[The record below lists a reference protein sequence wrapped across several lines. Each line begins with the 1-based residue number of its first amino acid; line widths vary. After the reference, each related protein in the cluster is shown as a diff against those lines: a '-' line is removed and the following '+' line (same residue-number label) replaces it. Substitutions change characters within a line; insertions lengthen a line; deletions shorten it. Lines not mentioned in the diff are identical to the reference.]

1 MSTLDYTII
10 WIIEL
15 RLHQSYVMDNRKFI
29 LSLKKGKEASF
40 REAYLNYYDKLINI
54 AKRFNF
60 SVLTPEDFVQETF
73 LRLYNKRELL
83 NEDVLFDKQLFTICK
98 NIIINHVNR
107 ENKIIQLD
115 PEFETVQ
122 EDPETGIFEER
133 REKLYTFINLLP
145 EQQQKIFTLHKL
157 ENLSYKEIAAI
168 TDLSEKTIAN
178 HIYLASKF
186 IRKKIE
192 DH

>member
-1 MSTLDYTII
+1 
-10 WIIEL
+10 
-15 RLHQSYVMDNRKFI
+15 MDNKKFI
-29 LSLKKGKEASF
+29 LSLKKGNEASF
-40 REAYLNYYDKLINI
+40 KEAYLNYYDKLIGI
-54 AKRFNF
+54 ARRFNF
-60 SVLTPEDFVQETF
+60 TVLTPQDFVQETF

-83 NEDVLFDKQLFTICK
+83 NEDVLFDKQLFVICK

-107 ENKIIQLD
+107 ENKIIQLNTS
-115 PEFETVQ
+115 EFEIEN
-122 EDPETGIFEER
+122 EDYDDVIFEER
-133 REKLYTFINLLP
+133 KEKLYAFINLLP

-157 ENLSYKEIAAI
+157 ENLSYKEIAAM

>member
-1 MSTLDYTII
+1 
-10 WIIEL
+10 
-15 RLHQSYVMDNRKFI
+15 MDNKKFI
-29 LSLKKGKEASF
+29 QSLKKGNEAAFKEVYF
-40 REAYLNYYDKLINI
+40 NYYDKLINI
-54 AKRFNF
+54 ARRFDLT
-60 SVLTPEDFVQETF
+60 VLTPEDFVQESF

-83 NEDVLFDKQLFTICK
+83 NEDVLFDKQLYTICK

-107 ENKIIQLD
+107 ENKIVQLD
-115 PEFETVQ
+115 SFQADILEE
-122 EDPETGIFEER
+122 ESDSGIFEER
-133 REKLYTFINLLP
+133 QEKLQNFINQLP

-157 ENLSYKEIAAI
+157 ENLSYKEIAEI

-192 DH
+192 NH

>member
-1 MSTLDYTII
+1 
-10 WIIEL
+10 
-15 RLHQSYVMDNRKFI
+15 MDNRKFI
-29 LSLKKGKEASF
+29 LRLKKGNEAAFKEV
-40 REAYLNYYDKLINI
+40 YLNYYDKLIHI
-54 AKRFNF
+54 ARRFDF
-60 SVLTPEDFVQETF
+60 SVLTPQDFVQETF
-73 LRLYNKRELL
+73 LRLYDKRELL
-83 NEDVLFDKQLFTICK
+83 HEDVLFDKQLFTICR

-115 PEFETVQ
+115 PLKVEMADEVIDT
-122 EDPETGIFEER
+122 ENFEER
-133 REKLYTFINLLP
+133 KEKLYTFINQLP

-192 DH
+192 NH

>member
-1 MSTLDYTII
+1 
-10 WIIEL
+10 
-15 RLHQSYVMDNRKFI
+15 MDNKKFI
-29 LSLKKGKEASF
+29 LSLKNGNEASF
-40 REAYLNYYDKLINI
+40 KEAYLNYYDKLIGI
-54 AKRFNF
+54 ARRFNF
-60 SVLTPEDFVQETF
+60 TVLTPQDFVQETF

-83 NEDVLFDKQLFTICK
+83 NEDVLFDKQLFVICK

-115 PEFETVQ
+115 TSNFEIEN
-122 EDPETGIFEER
+122 EDYDDVIFEER
-133 REKLYTFINLLP
+133 KEKLYAFINLLP

-157 ENLSYKEIAAI
+157 ENLSYKEIAAM

-192 DH
+192 ND

>member
-1 MSTLDYTII
+1 
-10 WIIEL
+10 
-15 RLHQSYVMDNRKFI
+15 MDNKKFI
-29 LSLKKGKEASF
+29 LSLKKGNETAFKEVYF
-40 REAYLNYYDKLINI
+40 TYYDKLINI
-54 AKRFNF
+54 AKRFNLT
-60 SVLTPEDFVQETF
+60 VLTPEDFVQESF

-83 NEDVLFDKQLFTICK
+83 NEDVLLDKQLYTICK
-98 NIIINHVNR
+98 NIILNHINR
-107 ENKIIQLD
+107 ENKIVQLD
-115 PEFETVQ
+115 AFQADILEEQ
-122 EDPETGIFEER
+122 DSDSGIFEER
-133 REKLYTFINLLP
+133 QEKLQSFINQLP

-192 DH
+192 NH

>member
-1 MSTLDYTII
+1 
-10 WIIEL
+10 
-15 RLHQSYVMDNRKFI
+15 MDNKKFI
-29 LSLKKGKEASF
+29 LSLKKGNEASF
-40 REAYLNYYDKLINI
+40 KKAYLDYYDKLINV
-54 AKRFNF
+54 ARRFNF
-60 SVLTPEDFVQETF
+60 TVLTPQDFVQETF
-73 LRLYNKRELL
+73 LRVYNKRELL
-83 NEDVLFDKQLFTICK
+83 NEEVLFDKQLFTICK
-98 NIIINHVNR
+98 NIIINHLNR

-115 PEFETVQ
+115 PLQFEMGQ
-122 EDPETGIFEER
+122 EETETDIFEER
-133 REKLYTFINLLP
+133 KEKLFTFINQLP

-192 DH
+192 NH

>member
-1 MSTLDYTII
+1 
-10 WIIEL
+10 
-15 RLHQSYVMDNRKFI
+15 MDNKKFI
-29 LSLKKGKEASF
+29 LSLKKGNEAAFKEVYF
-40 REAYLNYYDKLINI
+40 NYYDKLVNI
-54 AKRFNF
+54 AKRFN
-60 SVLTPEDFVQETF
+60 LTVFTPDDFVQESI
-73 LRLYNKRELL
+73 LRLYNKRALL

-98 NIIINHVNR
+98 NIILNHINR

-115 PEFETVQ
+115 PLQAEVAQEET
-122 EDPETGIFEER
+122 DSGIYEER
-133 REKLYTFINLLP
+133 KEKLYNFINQLP

-186 IRKKIE
+186 IRKKIAE
-192 DH
+192 H

>member
-1 MSTLDYTII
+1 
-10 WIIEL
+10 
-15 RLHQSYVMDNRKFI
+15 MDNRKFI
-29 LSLKKGKEASF
+29 LSLKKGSEDSF
-40 REAYLNYYDKLINI
+40 KEAYLNYYDKLINI

-60 SVLTPEDFVQETF
+60 TALTPQDFVQETF

-115 PEFETVQ
+115 PLQLEIEQ
-122 EDPETGIFEER
+122 EDTETGIFEER
-133 REKLYTFINLLP
+133 REKLYSFINLLP

-192 DH
+192 NH

>member
-1 MSTLDYTII
+1 
-10 WIIEL
+10 
-15 RLHQSYVMDNRKFI
+15 MDNKKFI
-29 LSLKKGKEASF
+29 LSLKKGNEAAFKEVYF
-40 REAYLNYYDKLINI
+40 NYYDKLINI
-54 AKRFNF
+54 ARRFNLT
-60 SVLTPEDFVQETF
+60 VLTPDDFVQESL

-83 NEDVLFDKQLFTICK
+83 NEDVLFDKQLYTICK

-107 ENKIIQLD
+107 ENKIVQLD
-115 PEFETVQ
+115 SSQVHILDEET
-122 EDPETGIFEER
+122 DSGIFEER
-133 REKLYTFINLLP
+133 QEKLQNFINQLP

-157 ENLSYKEIAAI
+157 ENLSYKEIAEM

-192 DH
+192 NH

>member
-1 MSTLDYTII
+1 
-10 WIIEL
+10 
-15 RLHQSYVMDNRKFI
+15 MDNRKFI
-29 LSLKKGKEASF
+29 LSLKKGNEASF
-40 REAYLNYYDKLINI
+40 KEAYLNYYDKLINI
-54 AKRFNF
+54 ARRFNF
-60 SVLTPEDFVQETF
+60 TVLTPQDFVQETF

-115 PEFETVQ
+115 SFHVQAEEEDTETEV
-122 EDPETGIFEER
+122 FEER
-133 REKLYTFINLLP
+133 QEILYNFINLLP
-145 EQQQKIFTLHKL
+145 EQQQKIYTLHKL
-157 ENLSYKEIAAI
+157 ENLSYKEIAAM
-168 TDLSEKTIAN
+168 TELSEKTIAN

-192 DH
+192 NH

>member
-1 MSTLDYTII
+1 
-10 WIIEL
+10 
-15 RLHQSYVMDNRKFI
+15 MDNKKFI
-29 LSLKKGKEASF
+29 LSLKKGDEASYK
-40 REAYLNYYDKLINI
+40 EAYLNYYDKLINI
-54 AKRFNF
+54 ARRFNF
-60 SVLTPEDFVQETF
+60 TVLTPQDFVQETF
-73 LRLYNKRELL
+73 LRIYNKRELL
-83 NEDVLFDKQLFTICK
+83 NEDVLFDKQLFTICR

-115 PEFETVQ
+115 PLQFEMEQ
-122 EDPETGIFEER
+122 EDSDTGIFEER
-133 REKLYTFINLLP
+133 KEKLHTFINLLP

-157 ENLSYKEIAAI
+157 ENLSYKEIAAM

>member
-1 MSTLDYTII
+1 M
-10 WIIEL
+10 
-15 RLHQSYVMDNRKFI
+15 NNKKFI
-29 LSLKKGKEASF
+29 ASLKKGNQAAFK
-40 REAYLNYYDKLINI
+40 EAYLNYYDKLINI

-60 SVLTPEDFVQETF
+60 TVLTPQDFVQETF

-83 NEDVLFDKQLFTICK
+83 NEDVLFDKQLFVICK

-115 PEFETVQ
+115 PFQFEIEQ
-122 EDPETGIFEER
+122 EDSSDAGLFEER
-133 REKLYTFINLLP
+133 SEKLNNYINQLP

-157 ENLSYKEIAAI
+157 ENLSYKEIAAM

-186 IRKKIE
+186 IRKKAE

>member
-1 MSTLDYTII
+1 
-10 WIIEL
+10 
-15 RLHQSYVMDNRKFI
+15 MDNKKFI
-29 LSLKKGKEASF
+29 LSLKKGNEAAFKEVYF
-40 REAYLNYYDKLINI
+40 NYYDKLINI
-54 AKRFNF
+54 AKRFHS

-73 LRLYNKRELL
+73 IRLYNKRELL
-83 NEDVLFDKQLFTICK
+83 NEEVLFDKQIFTICK

-107 ENKIIQLD
+107 ENKIVQLD
-115 PEFETVQ
+115 PSQVEILDEET
-122 EDPETGIFEER
+122 DTGIFEER
-133 REKLYTFINLLP
+133 QEKLQNFINQLP

-157 ENLSYKEIAAI
+157 ENLSYKEIAEI

-192 DH
+192 NH

>member
-1 MSTLDYTII
+1 
-10 WIIEL
+10 
-15 RLHQSYVMDNRKFI
+15 MDNRKI
-29 LSLKKGKEASF
+29 IINLKKGNEASF
-40 REAYLNYYDKLINI
+40 KEVYLNYYDKLINI

-60 SVLTPEDFVQETF
+60 TVLTPEDFVQETF

-83 NEDVLFDKQLFTICK
+83 NEDVLFDKQLYTICK
-98 NIIINHVNR
+98 NIIINHLNR

-115 PEFETVQ
+115 SLKVEIADE
-122 EDPETGIFEER
+122 EIETGDFEEK
-133 REKLYTFINLLP
+133 REKLYSFIKQLP

-157 ENLSYKEIAAI
+157 ENLSYKEIASL
-168 TDLSEKTIAN
+168 TELSEKTIAN

-192 DH
+192 NH

>member
-1 MSTLDYTII
+1 
-10 WIIEL
+10 
-15 RLHQSYVMDNRKFI
+15 MDNKKFI
-29 LSLKKGKEASF
+29 LSLKNGNEASF
-40 REAYLNYYDKLINI
+40 KEAYLNYYDKLIGI
-54 AKRFNF
+54 ARRFNF
-60 SVLTPEDFVQETF
+60 TVLTPQDFVQETF

-83 NEDVLFDKQLFTICK
+83 NEDVLFDKQLFVICK

-107 ENKIIQLD
+107 ENKIIQID
-115 PEFETVQ
+115 TSNFEIEN
-122 EDPETGIFEER
+122 EDYDDVIFEER
-133 REKLYTFINLLP
+133 KEKLYAFINLLP

-157 ENLSYKEIAAI
+157 ENLSYKEIAAM

>member
-1 MSTLDYTII
+1 
-10 WIIEL
+10 
-15 RLHQSYVMDNRKFI
+15 MDNKKFI
-29 LSLKKGKEASF
+29 LSLKKGNEATFKEA
-40 REAYLNYYDKLINI
+40 YINYYDKLINI
-54 AKRFNF
+54 ARRFNF
-60 SVLTPEDFVQETF
+60 TVLTPQDFVQETF

-83 NEDVLFDKQLFTICK
+83 NEDVLFDKQLFIICK
-98 NIIINHVNR
+98 NIIINHLNR
-107 ENKIIQLD
+107 ENKIVQLD
-115 PEFETVQ
+115 PFKIEIGEEET
-122 EDPETGIFEER
+122 DTGVLEER
-133 REKLYTFINLLP
+133 REKLHSFINQLP

-192 DH
+192 EH

>member
-1 MSTLDYTII
+1 
-10 WIIEL
+10 
-15 RLHQSYVMDNRKFI
+15 MDNKKFI
-29 LSLKKGKEASF
+29 LSLKKGNEAAFKEVYF
-40 REAYLNYYDKLINI
+40 NYYDKLVNI
-54 AKRFNF
+54 AKRFNLT
-60 SVLTPEDFVQETF
+60 VLTPDDFVQESI
-73 LRLYNKRELL
+73 LRLYNKRALL

-98 NIIINHVNR
+98 NIILNHINR

-115 PEFETVQ
+115 PLQTEVAQEET
-122 EDPETGIFEER
+122 DYGIYEER
-133 REKLYTFINLLP
+133 KEKLYNFINQLP

-186 IRKKIE
+186 IRKKIAE
-192 DH
+192 H

>member
-1 MSTLDYTII
+1 
-10 WIIEL
+10 
-15 RLHQSYVMDNRKFI
+15 MDNKKFI
-29 LSLKKGKEASF
+29 LSLKKGNEATFKEA
-40 REAYLNYYDKLINI
+40 YINYYDKLINI
-54 AKRFNF
+54 ARRFNF
-60 SVLTPEDFVQETF
+60 TVLTPQDFVQETF

-98 NIIINHVNR
+98 NIIINHLNR
-107 ENKIIQLD
+107 ENKIVQLD
-115 PEFETVQ
+115 PLKIEIGEEET
-122 EDPETGIFEER
+122 DTGVLEER
-133 REKLYTFINLLP
+133 REKLHSFINQLP

-192 DH
+192 EH

>member
-1 MSTLDYTII
+1 M
-10 WIIEL
+10 
-15 RLHQSYVMDNRKFI
+15 
-29 LSLKKGKEASF
+29 
-40 REAYLNYYDKLINI
+40 
-54 AKRFNF
+54 
-60 SVLTPEDFVQETF
+60 
-73 LRLYNKRELL
+73 
-83 NEDVLFDKQLFTICK
+83 FDKQLFVICK

-115 PEFETVQ
+115 TSNFEIEN
-122 EDPETGIFEER
+122 EDYDDVIFEER
-133 REKLYTFINLLP
+133 KEKLYAFINLLP

-157 ENLSYKEIAAI
+157 ENLSYKEIAAM

-192 DH
+192 NH

>member
-1 MSTLDYTII
+1 
-10 WIIEL
+10 
-15 RLHQSYVMDNRKFI
+15 MDNKKFI
-29 LSLKKGKEASF
+29 LSLKKGNEAAFKEVYF
-40 REAYLNYYDKLINI
+40 NYYDKLVNI
-54 AKRFNF
+54 AKRFNLT
-60 SVLTPEDFVQETF
+60 VLTPEDFVQESL

-98 NIIINHVNR
+98 NIILNHVNR

-115 PEFETVQ
+115 SSEVEIEQ
-122 EDPETGIFEER
+122 EEAESEIFEDR
-133 REKLYTFINLLP
+133 KEKLYNFINQLP

-192 DH
+192 NH

>member
-1 MSTLDYTII
+1 
-10 WIIEL
+10 
-15 RLHQSYVMDNRKFI
+15 MDNKKFI
-29 LSLKKGKEASF
+29 LSLKKGNEAAFKEVYF
-40 REAYLNYYDKLINI
+40 NYYDKLINI
-54 AKRFNF
+54 ARRFNF
-60 SVLTPEDFVQETF
+60 TVLTPEDFVQETF

-83 NEDVLFDKQLFTICK
+83 NEEVLFDKQLFTICK

-107 ENKIIQLD
+107 ENKIIQFD
-115 PEFETVQ
+115 PAQADIIEEET
-122 EDPETGIFEER
+122 DSDLFEER
-133 REKLYTFINLLP
+133 QEKLQNFINQLP

-157 ENLSYKEIAAI
+157 ENLSYKEIAEI

-192 DH
+192 NH

>member
-1 MSTLDYTII
+1 
-10 WIIEL
+10 
-15 RLHQSYVMDNRKFI
+15 MDNKKFI
-29 LSLKKGKEASF
+29 LSLKKGNEAAYKEVYF
-40 REAYLNYYDKLINI
+40 NYYDKLVNI
-54 AKRFNF
+54 ARRFELT
-60 SVLTPEDFVQETF
+60 VLTPEDFVQESI

-107 ENKIIQLD
+107 ENKIVQLNPSKTD
-115 PEFETVQ
+115 IAEEET
-122 EDPETGIFEER
+122 DMGIYDER
-133 REKLYTFINLLP
+133 KEKLYNFINQLP

-157 ENLSYKEIAAI
+157 DNLSYKEIAEI

-192 DH
+192 NH

>member
-1 MSTLDYTII
+1 
-10 WIIEL
+10 
-15 RLHQSYVMDNRKFI
+15 MDNRKFI
-29 LSLKKGKEASF
+29 LSLKKGNEAAF
-40 REAYLNYYDKLINI
+40 KEAYLHYYDKLINI

-60 SVLTPEDFVQETF
+60 TVLTPQDFVQETF

-83 NEDVLFDKQLFTICK
+83 NEDVLLDKQLFIICK

-115 PEFETVQ
+115 PLQAEKIEQEET
-122 EDPETGIFEER
+122 DTGFFEER
-133 REKLYTFINLLP
+133 REKLYAFIDQLP

>member
-1 MSTLDYTII
+1 
-10 WIIEL
+10 
-15 RLHQSYVMDNRKFI
+15 MDNKKFI
-29 LSLKKGKEASF
+29 LSLKKGNEASF
-40 REAYLNYYDKLINI
+40 KEAYLNYYDKLINI

-60 SVLTPEDFVQETF
+60 TVLTPQDFVQETF

-115 PEFETVQ
+115 PLQVDMVQ
-122 EDPETGIFEER
+122 EDTETGIFEER
-133 REKLYTFINLLP
+133 QEKLHSFIKLLP
-145 EQQQKIFTLHKL
+145 EQQQKIYTLHKL
-157 ENLSYKEIAAI
+157 ESLSYKEIAAI
-168 TDLSEKTIAN
+168 TELSEKTIAN

-192 DH
+192 NH

>member
-1 MSTLDYTII
+1 
-10 WIIEL
+10 
-15 RLHQSYVMDNRKFI
+15 MDNRRFI
-29 LSLKKGKEASF
+29 LSLKKGNEAAFKEVYF
-40 REAYLNYYDKLINI
+40 NYYDKLINI
-54 AKRFNF
+54 ARRFSS
-60 SVLTPEDFVQETF
+60 SVFTPEDFVQETF

-83 NEDVLFDKQLFTICK
+83 NEDVLLDKQLFTICK
-98 NIIINHVNR
+98 NIILNHINR

-115 PEFETVQ
+115 PQVDMIQEET
-122 EDPETGIFEER
+122 DSSIFDER
-133 REKLYTFINLLP
+133 KEKLYNFINQLP

-157 ENLSYKEIAAI
+157 ENLSYKEIAEI

-192 DH
+192 NH

>member
-1 MSTLDYTII
+1 
-10 WIIEL
+10 
-15 RLHQSYVMDNRKFI
+15 MDNRKFI
-29 LSLKKGKEASF
+29 LSLKNGNEASF
-40 REAYLNYYDKLINI
+40 KEAYLNYYDKLINI

-60 SVLTPEDFVQETF
+60 TVLTPQDFVQETF

-115 PEFETVQ
+115 TFPVRVEE
-122 EDPETGIFEER
+122 EDTEAIIFEER
-133 REKLYTFINLLP
+133 KEKLYNFINLLP
-145 EQQQKIFTLHKL
+145 EQQQKIYTLHKL
-157 ENLSYKEIAAI
+157 ESLSYKEIAEI

-192 DH
+192 EH

>member
-1 MSTLDYTII
+1 
-10 WIIEL
+10 
-15 RLHQSYVMDNRKFI
+15 MDNRKFI
-29 LSLKKGKEASF
+29 LSLKKGNEASF
-40 REAYLNYYDKLINI
+40 KEAYLNYYDKLINI
-54 AKRFNF
+54 AKRFNVT
-60 SVLTPEDFVQETF
+60 VLTPQDFVQETF

-98 NIIINHVNR
+98 NIIINHLNR
-107 ENKIIQLD
+107 ENKVIQLD
-115 PEFETVQ
+115 PLEFEMEQ
-122 EDPETGIFEER
+122 EDAETEIFEER
-133 REKLYTFINLLP
+133 REKLYNFINLLP

-157 ENLSYKEIAAI
+157 ENLSYKEIATI

>member
-1 MSTLDYTII
+1 
-10 WIIEL
+10 
-15 RLHQSYVMDNRKFI
+15 MDNRKFI
-29 LSLKKGKEASF
+29 LSLKKGDEAAF
-40 REAYLNYYDKLINI
+40 KLAYISNYDKLINI
-54 AKRFNF
+54 AKRFSF
-60 SVLTPEDFVQETF
+60 SVLTPNDFVQETF

-83 NEDVLFDKQLFTICK
+83 NEDVLFDKQLYTICK
-98 NIIINHVNR
+98 NIIINHINR

-115 PEFETVQ
+115 PLKVEIAD
-122 EDPETGIFEER
+122 EDTEIGNFEER
-133 REKLYTFINLLP
+133 RETLHNFINQLP

-157 ENLSYKEIAAI
+157 ENLSYKEIATL

-192 DH
+192 NH

>member
-1 MSTLDYTII
+1 M
-10 WIIEL
+10 
-15 RLHQSYVMDNRKFI
+15 NKKFI
-29 LSLKKGKEASF
+29 VSLKKGNEAAF
-40 REAYLNYYDKLINI
+40 KEAYLKYYDKLINI

-60 SVLTPEDFVQETF
+60 TVLTPQDFVQETF

-115 PEFETVQ
+115 PLQLEVEQ
-122 EDPETGIFEER
+122 EDTDTGIFEER
-133 REKLYTFINLLP
+133 QEKLQNFINQLP

-186 IRKKIE
+186 IRKKVE
-192 DH
+192 NH